1 MAYDSRHGF
10 TVGEAK
16 NLQVYKNYSSATVSL
31 TDADASGSGD
41 GSITGTI
48 TGVARSGAA
57 ATYTTSTD
65 PHGLAAGDVIVIS
78 GTTNFNTSDLAT
90 QVVQSAANSTT
101 FTMTLSDEDASN
113 ESGLSATYISSANI
127 EECTD
132 WLASGDGP
140 AKKLMIIPYGSGT
153 AGDQIKLYLKIEGS
167 YGDAITILYDDFPFT
182 IDNIL
187 VDQIKLSSGDET
199 DSTEDFEVISF
210 H

>member
-1 MAYDSRHGF
+1 MATKPINRF
-10 TVGEAK
+10 TVQEAR
-16 NLQVYKNYSSATVSL
+16 NLRVYENYSATTITL

-41 GSITGTI
+41 GAITGTI
-48 TGVARSGAA
+48 TAVSRSGAT

-65 PHGLAAGDVIVIS
+65 PQGLAAGDVITIS
-78 GTTNFNTSDLAT
+78 GTTNFNTSDLAN
-90 QVVQSAANSTT
+90 QIVQSAADSTT
-101 FTMTLSDEDASN
+101 FTMTLSAETASN
-113 ESGLSATYISSANI
+113 ESGLSASYTSSANI
-127 EECTD
+127 EEGTD
-132 WLASGDGP
+132 WLASGDGQ
-140 AKKLMIIPYGSGT
+140 AKKIMIIPYGSGT
-153 AGDQIKLYLKIEGS
+153 AGDQIKLYLKIAGS